1 MVGLVRF
8 AKSASFFLR
17 AARRPRMLETT
28 IEIVS
33 DQQAYANIE
42 VRTHT

>member
-1 MVGLVRF
+1 MVGVVRF

-28 IEIVS
+28 IENVS
-33 DQQAYANIE
+33 DQRSYANTE
-42 VRTHT
+42 VKTHT